1 MTTTPPPAA
10 PHTSAA
16 ATSVSAQTSARWSV
30 FSPRVFLLLVLGFS
44 SGLPLALVGHT
55 LSAWMTDAKVDLTTV
70 GLFSAVMLPYS
81 VKFLWAPA
89 VDQLRPPVL
98 GRRRGWALVFQ
109 LALMACLLWMAATD
123 PIADASTMALAAV
136 CVAAFSASQD
146 IVLDAYR
153 TDVLAPAQR
162 AAGSATFIT
171 GYRLGMLASGSLA
184 FILAD
189 HIAWPSVY
197 RAMAAFVLIGVVAVL
212 LAPEPPGT
220 IASTTNTTWRARLQS
235 MVVLPLRDF
244 TQREGAATAL
254 AFMLTYKIGDAFA
267 GTVTTPFFKGIG
279 FTNTELGT
287 LHSGAGMIATIV
299 GGLVAGAVMPRLGVR
314 RGLLAFGA
322 LQALTN
328 VFFALMALT
337 GKSMLLL
344 VAGVVLDNFAGGMGT
359 MAFVSFLM
367 GLCDRRFS
375 ATQYA
380 LFSSVSAFPARALG
394 AFAGAAATSL
404 GWSTF
409 FFATIAVAVP
419 GVLLVFALPS
429 SLTQVPLQDEPQ

>member
-1 MTTTPPPAA
+1 MTTTPTPAA
-10 PHTSAA
+10 PHPSAVA
-16 ATSVSAQTSARWSV
+16 TSARAAWSV
-30 FSPRVFLLLVLGFS
+30 FSPRVFLLIVLGFS

-70 GLFSAVMLPYS
+70 GFFSAVMLPYS

-89 VDQLRPPVL
+89 VDQLRPPLL
-98 GRRRGWALVFQ
+98 GRRRGWALLFQ
-109 LALMACLLWMAATD
+109 LALIAGLLWMAATD
-123 PIADASTMALAAV
+123 PVADPSTMALAAV

-153 TDVLAPAQR
+153 TDVLAPAER
-162 AAGSATFIT
+162 GAGSATFIT

-184 FILAD
+184 LILAD
-189 HIAWPSVY
+189 HITWPSVY
-197 RAMAAFVLIGVVAVL
+197 RAMSGFVLVGVVAVV
-212 LAPEPPGT
+212 LAPEPAETAPAT
-220 IASTTNTTWRARLQS
+220 HTTWRARLQS

-244 TQREGAATAL
+244 TQRKGAATAL

-267 GTVTTPFFKGIG
+267 GTVTTPFFKGLG
-279 FTNTELGT
+279 FSNTELGT

-299 GGLVAGAVMPRLGVR
+299 GGLVAGAVMPKLGVR

-328 VFFALMALT
+328 VFFAVMALT
-337 GKSMLLL
+337 GKSTVLL

-419 GVLLVFALPS
+419 GVLLVLALPS
-429 SLTQVPLQDEPQ
+429 TLTQVPLQEEPQ

>member
-1 MTTTPPPAA
+1 MTTTPSPTAA
-10 PHTSAA
+10 P
-16 ATSVSAQTSARWSV
+16 WSV
-30 FSPRVFLLLVLGFS
+30 FTPRVFLLVVLGFS

-70 GLFSAVMLPYS
+70 GMFSAVMLPYS

-89 VDQLRPPVL
+89 VDQVPPPIL
-98 GRRRGWALVFQ
+98 GRRRGWALLFQ
-109 LALMACLLWMAATD
+109 LATMACLVWMAGTD
-123 PIADASTMALAAV
+123 PVASPSTLAVAAV

-153 TDVLAPAQR
+153 TDVLAPQER

-184 FILAD
+184 LALAD
-189 HIAWPSVY
+189 HMPWSTVY
-197 RAMAAFVLIGVVAVL
+197 RVMAGFVLIGVVAVVV
-212 LAPEPPGT
+212 APEPQQPPRAAT
-220 IASTTNTTWRARLQS
+220 TTWAARLQH

-244 TQREGAATAL
+244 TRREGAAVAL
-254 AFMLTYKIGDAFA
+254 VFMLTYKIGDAFA
-267 GTVTTPFFKGIG
+267 GALTTRFFKEIG
-279 FTNTELGT
+279 FSNTELAT
-287 LHSGAGMIATIV
+287 LHSGAGMVATIV
-299 GGLVAGAVMPRLGVR
+299 GGLVAGAVMPKLGVR

-322 LQALTN
+322 LQAVTN

-337 GKSMLLL
+337 GKSQALL
-344 VAGVVLDNFAGGMGT
+344 VAGVLLDNFAGGMGT

-394 AFAGAAATSL
+394 AFSGAAAAAL

-409 FFATIAVAVP
+409 FFATIIVAIP
-419 GVLLVFALPS
+419 GVLLVLALPS
-429 SLTQVPLQDEPQ
+429 SLTQVPLQEEPQ